1 MKKQYDILIST
12 DSVCDIPRDLYSKLP
27 VEVIPYYV
35 VTSKGRFKDNVEID
49 SRGLLDSMKDTRTT
63 AHSAAPEVDEYD
75 EYFRVL
81 SQSYKKVIHLSIGS
95 RVGRGYANASEAANR
110 YDNVVVYD
118 TGQISSGL
126 GIVVL
131 KVATMVKDGKG
142 YDDVVVAIKELTK
155 KVSSSFII
163 KYFDNMVRAKRVS
176 PRVQRICERLMLH
189 PKLVMKKS
197 DIKVGGVSLG
207 KWTHVVDRYIK
218 SCLRDPESINRDIL
232 FITQV
237 GLDLNE
243 IDYIRVAVDK
253 IYRFNHIFIVNAG
266 SAISCNCGAGT
277 FGLLFSRNNNYPID
291 LDIEEF
297 STANVDDVN
306 LLNEVNAIM
315 AEESSYYGE
324 SELTESDDYQGY
336 YEEDDVALE
345 IYDVNESSSEEEF
358 DKKDEKP
365 SSGDSMIDRLSAIEG
380 LETDVGL
387 KYCMNNKDFYLMVI
401 QEYVKKNKLSILDEC
416 LKSEDYDNYRIN
428 VHALKSTSLN
438 IGAKELSQK
447 AKASEVAIKEGDT
460 DYAKEHHEELIKEYK
475 EMLNSINEV
484 LS

>member
-1 MKKQYDILIST
+1 
-12 DSVCDIPRDLYSKLP
+12 
-27 VEVIPYYV
+27 
-35 VTSKGRFKDNVEID
+35 
-49 SRGLLDSMKDTRTT
+49 
-63 AHSAAPEVDEYD
+63 
-75 EYFRVL
+75 
-81 SQSYKKVIHLSIGS
+81 
-95 RVGRGYANASEAANR
+95 
-110 YDNVVVYD
+110 
-118 TGQISSGL
+118 
-126 GIVVL
+126 
-131 KVATMVKDGKG
+131 
-142 YDDVVVAIKELTK
+142 
-155 KVSSSFII
+155 
-163 KYFDNMVRAKRVS
+163 
-176 PRVQRICERLMLH
+176 
-189 PKLVMKKS
+189 
-197 DIKVGGVSLG
+197 
-207 KWTHVVDRYIK
+207 
-218 SCLRDPESINRDIL
+218 
-232 FITQV
+232 V

-243 IDYIRVAVDK
+243 IDYIRIAVDK

-336 YEEDDVALE
+336 YEEDDVAFE
-345 IYDVNESSSEEEF
+345 TYDVNESSSEEEF